1 MANDICIHLA
11 LIVYMCQ
18 NMSYIYIRCEQYQ
31 LLTVKTV
38 NEQYR
43 DLFLQKIPAVTWL
56 EYCRYGVKYKTIN
69 QSINQSNSFWSENL

>member
-1 MANDICIHLA
+1 MANDICILLA
-11 LIVYMCQ
+11 LIVNMCQ
-18 NMSYIYIRCEQYQ
+18 NTSYIYFRCEQYQ

-56 EYCRYGVKYKTIN
+56 EYCRYGVKHKTIN
-69 QSINQSNSFWSENL
+69 QSIKNFD